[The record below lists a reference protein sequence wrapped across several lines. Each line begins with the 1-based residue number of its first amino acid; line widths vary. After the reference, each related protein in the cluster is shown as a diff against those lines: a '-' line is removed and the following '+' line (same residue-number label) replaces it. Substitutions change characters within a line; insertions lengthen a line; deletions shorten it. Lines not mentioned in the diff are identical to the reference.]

1 MYGGVQ
7 TARLLDVGEMRS
19 PPADVNCE
27 GGLHLA
33 AGGSKN
39 TLNTYRMASWQQ
51 QDQKVQFN
59 SSLQKFYTIISY
71 FCDRLFPGNV
81 FF

>member
-39 TLNTYRMASWQQ
+39 ILNTYRGDSWQQ
-51 QDQKVQFN
+51 QAQKVQFS
-59 SSLQKFYTIISY
+59 SSLQKCYDITSG
-71 FCDRLFPGNV
+71 FCVPLFPVNI
-81 FF
+81 F

>member
-1 MYGGVQ
+1 MMFLSVMYGGVQ

-39 TLNTYRMASWQQ
+39 TLNTYRVA
-51 QDQKVQFN
+51 
-59 SSLQKFYTIISY
+59 
-71 FCDRLFPGNV
+71 P
-81 FF
+81 